1 MHILTINGL
10 VYTFG
15 IDYHKY
21 GILGMGDLNFEIRK
35 ITLNQFFQKN
45 KINFMSISEKYCVCI
60 NNQHNILI
68 FGTFKNNTFLFPKEI
83 NNDNHFYYNKVK
95 CSENYF
101 VIMDFSG
108 YLTYYGNINSNI
120 NFELNEKIKYKK
132 LKFDY
137 KNEQIDDFI
146 CGKNFVC
153 ILDKKGNCYL
163 YNEEGLYKIKINEEI
178 KQIYLMKNSFFLLGK
193 NFNIYIIQ
201 NNKNS
206 SNISDF
212 IVNSYE
218 INKEIN
224 YISIVPNY
232 YYEPLDI
239 IFIMESSIEFISK
252 LKEKTLSIFNLS
264 YSKDSKDNF
273 QTIFSKKIHESLF
286 NINDS
291 IQSFILNDSVL
302 PVNYSLSKLSLNS
315 TNINTTKK
323 NFRISKISNLL
334 EKVFDHK
341 FNEIRKKRAKS
352 VKRSIIYEKI
362 NESDYNMNYSE
373 NDNNN
378 NNNLRSKCGNIFSV
392 QESLRFKTIKEEN
405 LENDSLRNK
414 KEMNLNKNDSNNNYN
429 DINKSIKLKNL
440 NIHLTNNLGNNNNEK
455 KHEICI
461 NNTLEISNKQEEI
474 FYKKNNKQIN
484 FETQYEYFNINN
496 NPKNFKILSIS
507 KSQLNISKRKKRE
520 IKTFNFD
527 KSDKKLNMNK
537 ENRNLISLNN
547 ILDLLKKNKEKKE
560 KEIVKEKK
568 KQLEKEKEI
577 NRLKEIQKIQ
587 NLEIEKQKIIGN
599 EKEKEKEL
607 NKLKELE
614 IQKDKEIKEFQLK
627 LNNLENDRKNYQ
639 NIINKNI
646 NEKSPEN
653 NKNQFQK
660 IFSQIKPNNQ
670 IFNTEEKTEY
680 SKSKFNNLNLLN
692 KNYISSILTEQN
704 SPLKNINNENKIKK
718 NLFKGNNESKNVNSD
733 FIYKKVNTKNYIQIK
748 PKKLLKNNSKD
759 KVYKKDIIKNSK
771 IHRNINNDY
780 ENESLNLINKNIM
793 KVNSKEEL
801 IELLNKA
808 KENNIN
814 KSLYYQIENDESKI
828 IKVKNKKIE
837 IIQLDK
843 IDSIIMSSNN
853 YIDDE
858 SFKMSNSS
866 ENLIKITNEENLKL
880 NNNKRNNPI
889 KLVNSISTSNLFKT
903 NYNNIKTDNYNLNK
917 NKKNYLNLRS
927 KSINKFLYN
936 EKNINNNLK
945 NKENNIINNKRSSTP
960 INKTKKKNN
969 SNQKKKNK
977 FLPNKKKIGYE
988 NFIKYHNNEKIMKAV
1003 EKLKEKYLN
1012 YLQRIYGNQN
1022 LENKIL
1028 PESIDKEDFL
1038 IRDFMNSEIKIN
1050 NSDYFIPNE
1059 SFISQIEMENF
1070 FIENLRCEK
1079 IKNKLRII
1087 DNNFIIDT
1095 LTTNQNLISYDEE
1108 EKNISYLE
1116 PIELE
1121 KSGNIINNTNGKYD
1135 KTKLKMKY
1143 FK

>member
-1 MHILTINGL
+1 M
-10 VYTFG
+10 
-15 IDYHKY
+15 
-21 GILGMGDLNFEIRK
+21 
-35 ITLNQFFQKN
+35 
-45 KINFMSISEKYCVCI
+45 
-60 NNQHNILI
+60 
-68 FGTFKNNTFLFPKEI
+68 
-83 NNDNHFYYNKVK
+83 
-95 CSENYF
+95 
-101 VIMDFSG
+101 
-108 YLTYYGNINSNI
+108 
-120 NFELNEKIKYKK
+120 
-132 LKFDY
+132 
-137 KNEQIDDFI
+137 
-146 CGKNFVC
+146 
-153 ILDKKGNCYL
+153 
-163 YNEEGLYKIKINEEI
+163 
-178 KQIYLMKNSFFLLGK
+178 
-193 NFNIYIIQ
+193 
-201 NNKNS
+201 
-206 SNISDF
+206 
-212 IVNSYE
+212 
-218 INKEIN
+218 
-224 YISIVPNY
+224 
-232 YYEPLDI
+232 
-239 IFIMESSIEFISK
+239 
-252 LKEKTLSIFNLS
+252 
-264 YSKDSKDNF
+264 
-273 QTIFSKKIHESLF
+273 
-286 NINDS
+286 
-291 IQSFILNDSVL
+291 
-302 PVNYSLSKLSLNS
+302 
-315 TNINTTKK
+315 
-323 NFRISKISNLL
+323 
-334 EKVFDHK
+334 
-341 FNEIRKKRAKS
+341 
-352 VKRSIIYEKI
+352 
-362 NESDYNMNYSE
+362 
-373 NDNNN
+373 
-378 NNNLRSKCGNIFSV
+378 
-392 QESLRFKTIKEEN
+392 
-405 LENDSLRNK
+405 
-414 KEMNLNKNDSNNNYN
+414 
-429 DINKSIKLKNL
+429 
-440 NIHLTNNLGNNNNEK
+440 
-455 KHEICI
+455 
-461 NNTLEISNKQEEI
+461 
-474 FYKKNNKQIN
+474 
-484 FETQYEYFNINN
+484 
-496 NPKNFKILSIS
+496 
-507 KSQLNISKRKKRE
+507 
-520 IKTFNFD
+520 
-527 KSDKKLNMNK
+527 
-537 ENRNLISLNN
+537 
-547 ILDLLKKNKEKKE
+547 
-560 KEIVKEKK
+560 KK
-568 KQLEKEKEI
+568 KKK
-577 NRLKEIQKIQ
+577 KK
-587 NLEIEKQKIIGN
+587 K
-599 EKEKEKEL
+599 
-607 NKLKELE
+607 KLKELE

-903 NYNNIKTDNYNLNK
+903 NYNSIKTDNYNLNK

-945 NKENNIINNKRSSTP
+945 NKENNIINNKKSSTP